1 MIEFRNVSLFFD
13 KKIVLDEIN
22 TTIKNG
28 EFVSIIGP
36 NGAGKTSLIKIL
48 LGLAKPTKGTVL
60 IDGSTPKDY
69 ISKHKVSYL
78 PQQTSINWSM
88 PLRVIDI
95 MLIEENLKP
104 FTIFQKPQKH
114 LIEKARQVLDLF
126 GILEIENK
134 YLKELSGGQKQRV
147 ELGRCLLKNPE
158 ILVLDE
164 PNTALDAVFNE
175 KMYNILVEEKLKHNT
190 TIILVSHD
198 IGAVSRF
205 VDRIMCLNVK
215 LHCSE
220 KPENIDYAKLV
231 SALYGS
237 TTNIVIH
244 SDGCKSCQ
252 FYKAQ

>member
-22 TTIKNG
+22 ATIKKG

-48 LGLAKPTKGTVL
+48 LGLTKPTKGTVL
-60 IDGSTPKDY
+60 IDGMTPKDY
-69 ISKHKVSYL
+69 ISKRKISYL

-95 MLIEENLKP
+95 MLLEENLKP
-104 FTIFQKPQKH
+104 FTVFKKPQKH
-114 LIEKARQVLDLF
+114 LIEKARKMLDLF

-175 KMYNILVEEKLKHNT
+175 KMYNILVEEKSKHNT

-220 KPENIDYAKLV
+220 KPGNIDYAKLV
-231 SALYGS
+231 SVLYGS
-237 TTNIVIH
+237 ATNIVIH
-244 SDGCKSCQ
+244 SDECKSCQ

>member
-1 MIEFRNVSLFFD
+1 MIEFQNVSLIYD
-13 KKIVLDEIN
+13 KKPVIDNISAI
-22 TTIKNG
+22 IKTS

-36 NGAGKTSLIKIL
+36 NGAGKTSLIKIM
-48 LGLAKPTKGTVL
+48 LGLIKPTSGKVL
-60 IDGSTPKDY
+60 IEGKDPKDY
-69 ISKHKVSYL
+69 IAKNKVSYL

-95 MLIEENLKP
+95 MLIENFKP
-104 FTIFQKPQKH
+104 FSVFKKPDKH
-114 LIEKARQVLDLF
+114 VVENARLMLDRF
-126 GILEIENK
+126 GILDIENK

-147 ELGRCLLKNPE
+147 ELGRCLLKKPK

-175 KMYNILVEEKLKHNT
+175 KMYNILVEEKQKNNT

-220 KPENIDYAKLV
+220 KPENIDYSKLV
-231 SALYGS
+231 SVLYGS
-237 TTNIVIH
+237 DTNIVVH
-244 SDGCKSCQ
+244 SNGCESCQ
-252 FYKAQ
+252 FYKTK

>member
-1 MIEFRNVSLFFD
+1 MIEFQNVSLVYD
-13 KKIVLDEIN
+13 KKFVLDSIN
-22 TTIKNG
+22 AVIKTS

-48 LGLAKPTKGTVL
+48 LGLIEPTSGKVL
-60 IDGSTPKDY
+60 INGKKPKDY
-69 ISKHKVSYL
+69 ISKNPVSYL
-78 PQQTSINWSM
+78 PQQTNINWSM

-95 MLIEENLKP
+95 MLIENFKP
-104 FTIFQKPQKH
+104 FSVFKKPDKH
-114 LIEKARQVLDLF
+114 LVEKARFMLDRF
-126 GILEIENK
+126 GILDLENK

-147 ELGRCLLKNPE
+147 ELSRCLLKEPK

-175 KMYNILVEEKLKHNT
+175 KMYNILKEEKQKNNT

-220 KPENIDYAKLV
+220 KPQNIDYSKLISV
-231 SALYGS
+231 LYGS
-237 TTNIVIH
+237 DTNIVVH
-244 SDGCKSCQ
+244 SDGCKTCQ
-252 FYKAQ
+252 FYKTK

>member
-1 MIEFRNVSLFFD
+1 MIEIQNVSLVYD
-13 KKIVLDEIN
+13 KKLVLDNIN
-22 TTIKNG
+22 AVIKTS

-36 NGAGKTSLIKIL
+36 NGAGKTSLIKIM
-48 LGLAKPTKGTVL
+48 LGLIKPTSGKVL
-60 IDGSTPKDY
+60 IEGKEPKEY
-69 ISKHKVSYL
+69 IAKNKVSYL

-95 MLIEENLKP
+95 MLIENLKP
-104 FTIFQKPQKH
+104 FSVFKKPDKH
-114 LIEKARQVLDLF
+114 KIEHARLMLDRF
-126 GILEIENK
+126 GILDIENK

-147 ELGRCLLKNPE
+147 ELGRCLLKKPQLL
-158 ILVLDE
+158 ILDE

-175 KMYNILVEEKLKHNT
+175 KMYNILVEEKQKNNT

-220 KPENIDYAKLV
+220 KPENIDYSKLV
-231 SALYGS
+231 SVLYGS
-237 TTNIVIH
+237 DTNIVVH
-244 SDGCKSCQ
+244 SNGCESCQ
-252 FYKAQ
+252 FYKTK

>member
-1 MIEFRNVSLFFD
+1 MIEFRNVSLIFD
-13 KKIVLDEIN
+13 KKIVLNGID
-22 TTIKNG
+22 TTIKKG

-48 LGLAKPTKGTVL
+48 LGLIKPTKGIVL
-60 IDGSTPKDY
+60 IEGLTPKEY

-95 MLIEENLKP
+95 MLIEENLRAFTVFKKP
-104 FTIFQKPQKH
+104 KKH
-114 LIEKARQVLDLF
+114 LIQKARQVLDLF
-126 GILEIENK
+126 GILDIENK

-147 ELGRCLLKNPE
+147 ELGRCLLKDPE

-164 PNTALDAVFNE
+164 PNTALDTVFNE
-175 KMYNILVEEKLKHNT
+175 KMYNILVEEKLKNNI

-205 VDRIMCLNVK
+205 VDRIMCLNIK

-220 KPENIDYAKLV
+220 KPENIDYVKLA

-244 SDGCKSCQ
+244 KNGCRSCQ
-252 FYKAQ
+252 FYKTQ

>member
-104 FTIFQKPQKH
+104 LTIFQKPQKH
-114 LIEKARQVLDLF
+114 LIEKARQMLDLF

-164 PNTALDAVFNE
+164 PNTALDAFFNE
-175 KMYNILVEEKLKHNT
+175 KMYNILVE
-190 TIILVSHD
+190 
-198 IGAVSRF
+198 
-205 VDRIMCLNVK
+205 
-215 LHCSE
+215 
-220 KPENIDYAKLV
+220 
-231 SALYGS
+231 
-237 TTNIVIH
+237 
-244 SDGCKSCQ
+244 
-252 FYKAQ
+252 

>member
-1 MIEFRNVSLFFD
+1 MIEFRNVSLFFG
-13 KKIVLDEIN
+13 KKIVLDRIN
-22 TTIKNG
+22 ATIKNG
-28 EFVSIIGP
+28 EFISVIGP

-48 LGLAKPTKGTVL
+48 LGLEKPTKGSVL
-60 IDGSTPKDY
+60 IDGLTPKDY

-104 FTIFQKPQKH
+104 FAIFQKHKKH
-114 LIEKARQVLDLF
+114 LLEKARQVLDLF

-164 PNTALDAVFNE
+164 PNTALDTVFNE

-220 KPENIDYAKLV
+220 KPENIDYTKLV
-231 SALYGS
+231 SVLYGN

-244 SDGCKSCQ
+244 SQGCKSCQ
-252 FYKAQ
+252 FYKPQ

>member
-1 MIEFRNVSLFFD
+1 MIEFQNVSLIYD
-13 KKIVLDEIN
+13 KKLVLDNISAI
-22 TTIKNG
+22 IKTS

-36 NGAGKTSLIKIL
+36 NGAGKTSLIKIM
-48 LGLAKPTKGTVL
+48 LGLIKPTSGKVL
-60 IDGSTPKDY
+60 IEGKDPKEY
-69 ISKHKVSYL
+69 IAKNKVSYL

-95 MLIEENLKP
+95 MLIENFKP
-104 FTIFQKPQKH
+104 FSVFKKPDKH
-114 LIEKARQVLDLF
+114 VVENARLMLDRF
-126 GILEIENK
+126 GILDIENK

-147 ELGRCLLKNPE
+147 ELGRCLLKKPK

-175 KMYNILVEEKLKHNT
+175 KMYNILVEEKQKNNT

-220 KPENIDYAKLV
+220 KPQNIDYSKLISV
-231 SALYGS
+231 LYGS
-237 TTNIVIH
+237 DTNIVVH
-244 SDGCKSCQ
+244 SNGCESCQ
-252 FYKAQ
+252 FYKTK